1 MGAHQPTK
9 GGKNMSQIIE
19 MFERMVENEEL
30 DEPFEE
36 DSEEQEPLN
45 LAQRNRDDQ
54 PPPKRRQRLTID
66 DHEKEDAKATTES
79 HEARNIRRTDKII
92 DFGTQST
99 TVTVSDVAEQW
110 CFAITRIF
118 TDRVASK
125 HTSYMRGT
133 YEKN

>member
-66 DHEKEDAKATTES
+66 DHEKKMPRPLRNPTKRATLE
-79 HEARNIRRTDKII
+79 E
-92 DFGTQST
+92 
-99 TVTVSDVAEQW
+99 
-110 CFAITRIF
+110 RIKSL
-118 TDRVASK
+118 TLERSPQP
-125 HTSYMRGT
+125 
-133 YEKN
+133 